1 MEPITV
7 DTLDELVDEA
17 LDYRGATRIQ
27 WTTPEGVTIEAN
39 PRHQWSEQ
47 IDTQQWQ
54 TWIEPAILA
63 YRGPRFYGIR
73 AYAPSSEDDIRFMVD
88 EVRAEA
94 RGAHP
99 LLIRIR
105 DAAADLTR
113 AEERVTEART
123 ERDEAIRAARDH
135 GERVDDIAAAAG
147 IGRAA
152 YYKIMG

>member
-27 WTTPEGVTIEAN
+27 WVTPEGVTIETD

-47 IDTQQWQ
+47 VDVQQWR

-73 AYAPSSEDDIRFMVD
+73 VYAPSSEDDIRAMIE

-99 LLIRIR
+99 LLVRIR

-113 AEERVTEART
+113 AEERVAEARA

-135 GERVDDIAAAAG
+135 GERVDDIATAASLT
-147 IGRAA
+147 RAA